1 MTIIRLGLI
10 GLGKIARDSHLPAIA
25 KNPAF
30 TLTAVATPSG
40 SGDGVPNVASY
51 TDYKEMLA
59 ANIVDAVAV
68 CTPTQ
73 FHYPITLDCLRAG
86 VDVLLEKPPTAT
98 LTAFEELVAQAAAA
112 RRVLFQSWHSR
123 FAAGV
128 ETARTALAGKTVTA
142 LDITWHEDVRHWHPG
157 QDWIWTAGGF
167 GVLDP
172 GINAFSIATRIM
184 PVPLI
189 LDHAELDIP
198 AGFQSPITARMG
210 WSGLGGGVDLDW
222 RGLTP
227 QSWTISVTCSDA
239 PPLVLTEG
247 GAKLSIDGH
256 DVPVAPQVEYEGA
269 YAHFAMLLASR
280 TSDADAAPLRLA
292 ADAFLIGSR
301 NMVDAFT
308 G

>member
-1 MTIIRLGLI
+1 MTSTRLGLI

-30 TLTAVATPSG
+30 ILAAVATPNG
-40 SGDGVPNVASY
+40 SGDAIPNVASY
-51 TDYKEMLA
+51 TDYKAMLA
-59 ANIVDAVAV
+59 ANVVDAVAV

-73 FHYPITLDCLRAG
+73 FHYPITRDCLRAG

-98 LTAFEELVAQAAAA
+98 LTAFEELVAQAAASK
-112 RRVLFQSWHSR
+112 RVLFQSWHSR

-128 ETARTALAGKTVTA
+128 ETARAALAGKTVTA
-142 LDITWHEDVRHWHPG
+142 LDIQWHEDVRHWHPG
-157 QDWIWTAGGF
+157 QDWIWNAGGF

-172 GINAFSIATRIM
+172 GINAFSIATHIM

-189 LDHAELDIP
+189 LDHAELEIP

-227 QSWTISVTCSDA
+227 QSWTISVTCSDG
-239 PPLVLTEG
+239 PPLVLTDG
-247 GAKLSIDGH
+247 GALLSIDGAN
-256 DVPVAPQVEYEGA
+256 VPVAPQVEYEGA
-269 YAHFAMLLASR
+269 YTHFAMLLASR

-301 NMVDAFT
+301 KMVEAFT
-308 G
+308 P

>member
-1 MTIIRLGLI
+1 
-10 GLGKIARDSHLPAIA
+10 
-25 KNPAF
+25 
-30 TLTAVATPSG
+30 
-40 SGDGVPNVASY
+40 
-51 TDYKEMLA
+51 MLA
-59 ANIVDAVAV
+59 AKVVDAVAV

-73 FHYPITLDCLRAG
+73 FHYAITRDCLRAG

-98 LTAFEELVAQAAAA
+98 LTAFEDLVAQAAAEK
-112 RRVLFQSWHSR
+112 RVLFQSWHSR

-128 ETARTALAGKTVTA
+128 ETARAALAGKTVTA
-142 LDITWHEDVRHWHPG
+142 LDIIWHEDVRHWHPG

-172 GINAFSIATRIM
+172 GINAFSIATRIVA
-184 PVPLI
+184 VPLI
-189 LDHAELDIP
+189 LDHTELDIP

-227 QSWTISVTCSDA
+227 QLWTINVTCSDA
-239 PPLVLTEG
+239 PPLVLTDG
-247 GAKLSIDGH
+247 GATLNIGGVN
-256 DVPVAPQVEYEGA
+256 VPVAPQVEYEGA
-269 YAHFAMLLASR
+269 YAHFASQLASR

-301 NMVDAFT
+301 KTVDAFT